1 MKKTISINIAGL
13 IFYIEEDGYDKL
25 RQYIGSVH
33 RYFSTFADSTEI
45 VADIEGRI
53 AERFLLKQKTEN
65 KQAIS
70 IEDVD
75 ELIRAMGSISDFEA
89 AEHAEDLISE
99 PLHTTRIKEEEEETP
114 SGIPTSQA
122 PPVQPRRKFFRD
134 LKRKILGGVA
144 SGIAHYYAMD
154 PLWVRLI
161 LLISIFGLV
170 PFSGIFHMHVEEEF
184 ALLSGFLLISYIA
197 MWIAFPGS
205 TDLEDNTK
213 VKKFYRDPERK
224 VLGGVASG
232 LSSYF
237 NVDTGVVRFIWV
249 ISILFFGTG
258 ILIYILLWAIAP
270 AANTITEK
278 MEMQGEPITL
288 SNIDSNIRKNLSI
301 GLERAKESDVKRL
314 LLLPFTII
322 GHILNALGKVL
333 RELGPVLRVLIGI
346 FMVGIAVIGLLA
358 LLICGA
364 ALLGMANMPDFGVL
378 PSEFLILKETPFLLI
393 ISVAT
398 LLIVPAVVVL
408 FLGLMLLLKRK
419 VVGSTVWIVLAGLVI
434 FSIIGM
440 ISSGL
445 VFQRNFVE
453 SGEFTQQG
461 SFPLDKNKTLLID
474 QDNEYSDK
482 SVDLRVYL
490 KGSVKTDSILVEKRF
505 FARGASRAEARELA
519 SQITYDVEKTD
530 SLIYFPNPP
539 MISEILPY
547 RKQYIEAV
555 LEVPYHRPFALTRN
569 FYYNFLDRDSQ
580 ARRNMGAYDVRHYD
594 LNWDNLR
601 WAILPDSGLVCLN
614 MPEKYR
620 IKEGEREREAD
631 RWEDNDTFHGI
642 SLGDRGEYVKQF
654 AVPEF
659 RGIDFAGTYHILL
672 KKGDKASITV
682 DGSEVNVEA
691 LGVKVEEGILRL
703 EKLDKNADLPEPKKR
718 IGVVITTPNLES
730 VELSGA
736 SIMKAEGFSDLTQLT
751 IRLSG
756 ASVTEFYVDSDKMD
770 LDLTGVSKMLLKG
783 RIGDFKASLSGTC
796 LLEAKESHI
805 RAAEVRASGMS
816 RASLGT
822 VENLDKRET
831 GESRVS
837 RRGE

>member
-33 RYFSTFADSTEI
+33 RYFSTFADSAEI

-70 IEDVD
+70 IEDVE

-99 PLHTTRIKEEEEETP
+99 PLHTTRIKEEEMPPGGTGPAE
-114 SGIPTSQA
+114 A
-122 PPVQPRRKFFRD
+122 PPAEPRRKFFRD

-144 SGIAHYYAMD
+144 AGIAHYYALD
-154 PLWVRLI
+154 PLWVRL
-161 LLISIFGLV
+161 LLLVGIFGLV
-170 PFSGIFHMHVEEEF
+170 PFSGIFNLNLEENF
-184 ALLSGFLLISYIA
+184 VFLSGFLLISYIA

-205 TDLEDNTK
+205 TTLEDNTK

-237 NVDTGVVRFIWV
+237 NVDTGVIRFIWV

-258 ILIYILLWAIAP
+258 LLVYILLWAIAP

-288 SNIDSNIRKNLSI
+288 FNIDSNIRKNLSA
-301 GLERAKESDVKRL
+301 GLGQAKESDVKRL
-314 LLLPFTII
+314 LLLPFSII
-322 GHILNALGKVL
+322 GYILNAIGRIL
-333 RELGPVLRVLIGI
+333 RELGPVVRVLIGV
-346 FMVGIAVIGLLA
+346 FMVGIAVLSLLT
-358 LLICGA
+358 LLVCGT
-364 ALLGMANMPDFGVL
+364 ALLGMSNMPDFGVL
-378 PSEFLILKETPFLLI
+378 PAEFLILKETPFLLI
-393 ISVAT
+393 MSVAT
-398 LLIVPAVVVL
+398 LLIVPVLVIL

-419 VVGSTVWIVLAGLVI
+419 VVGSTVWIVLAGLGI

-453 SGEFTQQG
+453 SGEFIQQS
-461 SFPLDKNKTLLID
+461 SFPLADNKTLLID
-474 QDNEYSDK
+474 QEGEYSNK
-482 SVDLRVYL
+482 SLDLRVFL
-490 KGSVKTDSILVEKRF
+490 KGTVKKDSVLLERHF
-505 FARGASRAEARELA
+505 FARGASRTDARELA
-519 SQITYDVEKTD
+519 SQIAYDVEKAD
-530 SLIYFPNPP
+530 SLLYFPNAPL
-539 MISEILPY
+539 ISETLPY

-555 LEVPYHRPFALTRN
+555 LEIPYRRPFALTRK
-569 FYYNFLDRDSQ
+569 FYFGFLDYDSNT
-580 ARRNMGAYDVRHYD
+580 RRNTNGFDMRHQD
-594 LNWDNLR
+594 LNWENLR

-614 MPEKYR
+614 MPEKFR
-620 IKEGEREREAD
+620 IAEDEEERPAES
-631 RWEDNDTFHGI
+631 WEDNHSFRGI
-642 SLGDRGEYVKQF
+642 SLGDRGEFVKQF

-659 RGIDFAGTYHILL
+659 RGIDFGGAYHVLL
-672 KKGDKASITV
+672 KKGDQTTVTV
-682 DGSEVNVEA
+682 DGSEANVEA
-691 LGVKVEEGILRL
+691 LGFKVEEGILRL
-703 EKLDKNADLPEPKKR
+703 EKLDKNADLPDPKKR
-718 IGVVITTPNLES
+718 IGVVITTPHLEF

-736 SIMKAEGFSDLTQLT
+736 CVLKAEGFKDLKQLSVK
-751 IRLSG
+751 LSG
-756 ASVTEFYVDSDKMD
+756 ASLTEFDVDSDKMD

-783 RIGDFKASLSGTC
+783 RTGDLKASLSGTC
-796 LLEAKESHI
+796 LLEAGESHI
-805 RAAEVRASGMS
+805 RNAEVRASGMS
-816 RASLGT
+816 RAALGT
-822 VENLDKRET
+822 VEKLDKRET
-831 GESRVS
+831 GASRVS

>member
-1 MKKTISINIAGL
+1 MKKTISINIAGV

-70 IEDVD
+70 VEDVE

-99 PLHTTRIKEEEEETP
+99 PLHTTRTPQEKETP
-114 SGIPTSQA
+114 SGSAPSPTASA
-122 PPVQPRRKFFRD
+122 GTPRKRFFRD

-144 SGIAHYYAMD
+144 AGIAHYYAMD
-154 PLWVRLI
+154 PLWVRL
-161 LLISIFGLV
+161 LLLVGIFGMV
-170 PFSGIFHMHVEEEF
+170 PFSGIFNLNLEANF
-184 ALLSGFLLISYIA
+184 ALLSGLLLISYIA

-205 TDLEDNTK
+205 TTLEDNTK

-237 NVDTGVVRFIWV
+237 NVDTGVIRFIWV

-258 ILIYILLWAIAP
+258 LLIYIILWAIAP

-288 SNIDSNIRKNLSI
+288 FNIDSNIRKNLSS
-301 GLERAKESDVKRL
+301 GLERAKESDLKRL
-314 LLLPFTII
+314 LLLPFSII
-322 GHILNALGKVL
+322 GQILNAFGKVL

-346 FMVGIAVIGLLA
+346 LMVGIAVIGLLT

-364 ALLGMANMPDFGVL
+364 ALLGMANMPDFGFL
-378 PSEFLILKETPFLLI
+378 PAEFLILKETPFVLI
-393 ISVAT
+393 VSVAT
-398 LLIVPAVVVL
+398 LLVVPVLVIL
-408 FLGLMLLLKRK
+408 FLGLMLLLNRK

-453 SGEFTQQG
+453 SGEFTRQE
-461 SFPLDKNKTLLID
+461 SLPLDHNKTLLID
-474 QDNEYSDK
+474 RDNEYSEQ
-482 SVDLRVYL
+482 SLDLRVSL
-490 KGSVKTDSILVEKRF
+490 KGTQRTDSILLEKRF

-519 SQITYDVEKTD
+519 SQITYDVEKID

-539 MISEILPY
+539 LISEMLPY
-547 RKQYIEAV
+547 RKQYIETV
-555 LEVPYHRPFALTRN
+555 LEIPYHRPFAVTRK
-569 FYYNFLDRDSQ
+569 FYFGFLDYDRNT
-580 ARRNMGAYDVRHYD
+580 RRNMKGYDLGHRD
-594 LNWDNLR
+594 LNWENLR
-601 WAILPDSGLVCLN
+601 WTILPDSGLVCLN
-614 MPEKYR
+614 MPEKFR
-620 IKEGEREREAD
+620 KEEEPEMQAD
-631 RWEDNDTFHGI
+631 SWSDNDTFRGV
-642 SLGDRGEYVKQF
+642 SLGTRGEFVKQF

-659 RGIDFAGTYHILL
+659 RGIDFAGAYHILL
-672 KKGDKASITV
+672 KKGEQTSVTV
-682 DGSEVNVEA
+682 DGSEANVEA

-703 EKLDKNADLPEPKKR
+703 EKLDKNAELPEPKKR
-718 IGVVITTPNLES
+718 IGVVITTPDLEF
-730 VELSGA
+730 VELAGAGILKAEGFTDLKRLAVKLSGA
-736 SIMKAEGFSDLTQLT
+736 SM
-751 IRLSG
+751 
-756 ASVTEFYVDSDKMD
+756 TEFYVDSDKID
-770 LDLTGVSKMLLKG
+770 IDLTGVSKMLLRG
-783 RIGDFKASLSGTC
+783 RINDLKASLSGTC
-796 LLEAKESHI
+796 LLEAGESHI
-805 RAAEVRASGMS
+805 RNAEIRASGMS
-816 RASLGT
+816 RAILGS
-822 VENLDKRET
+822 VENLDKLET
-831 GESRVS
+831 GGSRVS